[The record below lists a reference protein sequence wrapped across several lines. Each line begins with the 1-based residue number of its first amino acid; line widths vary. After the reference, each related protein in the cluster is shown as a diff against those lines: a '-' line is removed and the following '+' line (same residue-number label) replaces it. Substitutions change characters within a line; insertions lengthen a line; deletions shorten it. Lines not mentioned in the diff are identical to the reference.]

1 MSFLAL
7 SPAMAALLLAATAAV
22 VGALYWLKPPPR
34 IVIVP
39 SKLLWDRLLR
49 EKRRSN
55 WLDRLRWWVSLIVAL
70 AIGLS
75 VAMAL
80 GRPEMD
86 SAGNERLN
94 MTIVVDN
101 SATMATR
108 RADGYTRFEHAV
120 DQARALLMRGSAA
133 SEFMIVD
140 TAGQAPPTEPSD
152 RRAALDVLDN
162 LTVSLGDD
170 THFPSLAGGAEEVY
184 FVTDGVMVSDAPPEA
199 GVISVFEAADNVG
212 ITAFEIRSVPA
223 TPLMYQAFLEV
234 TNNSP
239 GPKEVDIRLRGSGDS
254 RLGETIGLAPGESYR
269 RTIDLQTF
277 DRGPVRAAITTDRD
291 AFSADDYAYSYLPV
305 RSRTRIAL
313 VSPGSVFLET
323 ALGVE
328 PRISLEFLTPDTY
341 TDRVVADLY
350 VFDRFAP
357 RNPPRGPAL
366 LFLPPDVPWLAP
378 ALEVLSSPQVPGWDA
393 EHPVLRFVSLDDLR
407 IDRAIRTQVLPAA
420 AAGRAGN
427 SLVAGTTEVIVGT
440 PQLPLITV
448 SENPEKIVRVSF
460 ALEDSNFPL
469 QPGFPIFL
477 SNALSWMM
485 DEQVAV
491 PSSPGRVEVRLAA
504 AAVQDLE
511 GNDVAAWSLPDR
523 TVFVAE
529 EPGLYTA
536 TRGGRRLR
544 VAVNLAD
551 RQRSAVNA
559 TQVAAGAGMAARPQT
574 LGSIES
580 PGWADELWVLLV
592 TIATVLVIV
601 EWFTYHKRITV

>member
-80 GRPEMD
+80 GRPEMN
-86 SAGNERLN
+86 SAGNERRN

-101 SATMATR
+101 SATMATLT
-108 RADGYTRFEHAV
+108 ADGYSRFEHAV
-120 DQARALLMRGSAA
+120 GQARALLMQGSAA

-152 RRAALDVLDN
+152 RRAALDVLEN
-162 LTVSLGDD
+162 LTVSLGGD
-170 THFPSLAGGAEEVY
+170 THFPSLAASDAEVQ
-184 FVTDGVMVSDAPPEA
+184 FITDGVMVSDALPEA

-269 RTIDLQTF
+269 RTIDLHTF

-313 VSPGSVFLET
+313 VSPGSIFLET

-357 RNPPRGPAL
+357 SNPPRGPVL

-378 ALEVLSSPQVPGWDA
+378 ALEVMSSPQVPGWDA

-407 IDRAIRTQVLPAA
+407 IDRAVRTRVLPAPLA
-420 AAGRAGN
+420 T
-427 SLVAGTTEVIVGT
+427 GTSEVIVGT
-440 PQLPLITV
+440 PQLPLITA
-448 SENPEKIVRVSF
+448 SENPQKIVRVSF

-491 PSSPGRVEVRLAA
+491 PRAPGRVEVRLAA
-504 AAVQDLE
+504 ATVQDLE
-511 GNDVAAWSLPDR
+511 GNEVAAWSLPDR
-523 TVFVAE
+523 TVFVAD

-536 TRGGRRLR
+536 TRGGRKLR

-551 RQRSAVNA
+551 RERSAVNA
-559 TQVAAGAGMAARPQT
+559 TNVAAGTRMAARPRA
-574 LGSIES
+574 LGSIEP
-580 PGWADELWVLLV
+580 PGWADELWILLL
-592 TIATVLVIV
+592 TIATVLVIA